1 MIDLFDFDSINH
13 RAGIGLVIMNSHRNK
28 GYALESVK
36 LIEDISKKD
45 LQIHQLYANVGMD
58 NKISLN
64 LFKKMGYV
72 EIGIK
77 KDWNYIE
84 GKYKDEV
91 LFQKILDSDN

>member
-1 MIDLFDFDSINH
+1 
-13 RAGIGLVIMNSHRNK
+13 
-28 GYALESVK
+28 
-36 LIEDISKKD
+36 
-45 LQIHQLYANVGMD
+45 MD